1 MPREIT
7 VTPLVC
13 QLQHTDYFAVFF
25 GILFDKAVIQV
36 LDHLISVMS
45 AHGNTEG
52 PSHSSFSPSASVFLA
67 GAHLSYFLSARVFM

>member
-1 MPREIT
+1 MAREIT

-13 QLQHTDYFAVFF
+13 QLQHTDYFTVFF
-25 GILFDKAVIQV
+25 GILFDKAVIEV
-36 LDHLISVMS
+36 DHLISVIS

-52 PSHSSFSPSASVFLA
+52 PSHSSFSPSASLFLA